1 MKNHLLYTLC
11 SRATRSARKVSA
23 FGWCSQRLFSAVPA
37 SFLPS
42 AAGVGIGLHH
52 ILHGQLQRQRRRS
65 VRQRRQ
71 RVLPHKGRQQLHRHR
86 GAGAL
91 LGEQQGCRRAV
102 RLDVQ
107 GAVQQLQTALGQ
119 QADIPLPPGTA
130 KGSNIPAPRPDRC
143 AGPVPARGHTAQAA
157 QSGPLCPVRA
167 AKAGRTRSVGRPG
180 PAAASRS
187 PAAKHVLPPWGT
199 SLINNA
205 DAVF

>member
-1 MKNHLLYTLC
+1 MKITFIYSLQQGHPFCKEGLGLRMVQPALVRRC
-11 SRATRSARKVSA
+11 ASQLSA
-23 FGWCSQRLFSAVPA
+23 QRFR
-37 SFLPS
+37 
-42 AAGVGIGLHH
+42 VGIGLHH
-52 ILHGQLQRQRRRS
+52 ILHGQLQRQRRRVSGSGGSGSSHTKGGSSCTATVARVHSS
-65 VRQRRQ
+65 VSSRAAGVPSGWTC
-71 RVLPHKGRQQLHRHR
+71 RVLYSSCRLPSASRRISPPARQ
-86 GAGAL
+86 
-91 LGEQQGCRRAV
+91 
-102 RLDVQ
+102 
-107 GAVQQLQTALGQ
+107 
-119 QADIPLPPGTA
+119 A

-187 PAAKHVLPPWGT
+187 PAAKHVLHPWGT